1 MECDQEA
8 LKIWEWAIIHKNL
21 LSAAHI
27 PGKLSTVADK
37 ESRSIHV
44 DTEWMIQSKF
54 LNLALEHLCFKLEID
69 LFATNINTQFEK
81 NVAFRQD
88 PGAMHIGSFSIYWW
102 SNLKFY
108 ALPSISVIPRA
119 LSKLK
124 PDSAEDII
132 VVSFCPFSCFVLKML
147 VSTPILLDIR
157 KSMLYYHKLP
167 ARYIHCGKR

>member
-1 MECDQEA
+1 M
-8 LKIWEWAIIHKNL
+8 L
-21 LSAAHI
+21 
-27 PGKLSTVADK
+27 
-37 ESRSIHV
+37 
-44 DTEWMIQSKF
+44 QSKF

-124 PDSAEDII
+124 PDSAEDIK
-132 VVSFCPFSCFVLKML
+132 VVSFSPFSSL
-147 VSTPILLDIR
+147 VPS
-157 KSMLYYHKLP
+157 Y
-167 ARYIHCGKR
+167 A

>member
-1 MECDQEA
+1 M
-8 LKIWEWAIIHKNL
+8 L
-21 LSAAHI
+21 
-27 PGKLSTVADK
+27 
-37 ESRSIHV
+37 
-44 DTEWMIQSKF
+44 QSKF
-54 LNLALEHLCFKLEID
+54 LDLALEHLCFKPGID
-69 LFATNINTQFEK
+69 QLATNINTQFGK
-81 NVAFRQD
+81 YVAFRQD
-88 PGAMHIGSFSIYWW
+88 PGAMHIGSFSIDWW

-108 ALPSISVIPRA
+108 AFPSTSVTPRA

-132 VVSFCPFSCFVLKML
+132 VVSFYPFSCFVLKML